1 MIFSNNYTSYISFK
15 NEEEE
20 ILHFS
25 NKCYELYSA
34 GIKSTKLL
42 ADLCGIEQYY
52 VLLML
57 IFKCGITPQELKP
70 QCSLELIEAIS
81 KKGIKI

>member
-1 MIFSNNYTSYISFK
+1 MTFSDNYPFYIPFK

-20 ILHFS
+20 ILYFS
-25 NKCYELYSA
+25 NKCHKLYST
-34 GIKSTKLL
+34 GIKSTNLI